1 MSLTWLSFVL
11 VKASCYAICYN
22 QVTSA
27 NQIQITFVPNSV
39 TRFGKIVPNSVTRLV
54 KIVPLC
60 KNSKDFEI
68 FMLLG
73 NFL

>member
-39 TRFGKIVPNSVTRLV
+39 TRFGKIVP
-54 KIVPLC
+54 LC